1 MPGENQ
7 ASDAHSGG
15 INNERHPRAI
25 IFRRVLKEWQAVVTV
40 LLGCDT
46 PTPVP
51 GFLPSYPSWPPNIVR
66 LTAKLVVLF
75 NNIYCFLVLC
85 FK

>member
-7 ASDAHSGG
+7 ASNAHSGG
-15 INNERHPRAI
+15 INNERHHRVI
-25 IFRRVLKEWQAVVTV
+25 IFKRVLKEWQAVVTV

-51 GFLPSYPSWPPNIVR
+51 WFSSLIPLLAS
-66 LTAKLVVLF
+66 
-75 NNIYCFLVLC
+75 
-85 FK
+85 